1 MWSLF
6 VMEMV
11 LNNPNKSTL
20 KIIEK
25 VMDITKNEPQ
35 YLRNIIRLNAVSAEK
50 TNDETLKFVR
60 KKYEG

>member
-50 TNDETLKFVR
+50 TKDETLQFVR